1 MAPVHVVFLYS
12 ARFAPV
18 EIHPVVA
25 GAMPANCTIEM
36 VEQNASP
43 ARRLEAMRRAD
54 VVLAY
59 PGNPSPT
66 ELRQAGRL
74 KLFQLM
80 SAGYDWL
87 DLTMFRDAGIPLANN
102 GGANATTTAE
112 HALLLILA
120 ALKRLPLH
128 HEAMRRGEWLGMRET
143 ASLRELHGK
152 VLGIIGLGRIGR
164 HVARLA
170 VAFGAQV
177 IYFSPARAPI
187 DVEQELNARLVT
199 LEQLLRDADV
209 VSLHASLSAHNRRMI
224 DRQALTLMK
233 PSSILINVAR
243 GALVD
248 EAALIEAL
256 RSGRIAAAGLDV
268 FEHEPLTGDSP
279 LLALDNVVFTPHVA
293 GVTVDTWGR
302 RLAHACQNIERVMQG
317 EPPLS
322 RVV

>member
-1 MAPVHVVFLYS
+1 MTSAHVVFLYS

-18 EIHPVVA
+18 EVLPLVA
-25 GAMPANCTIEM
+25 NAMPANCTIDM
-36 VEQNASP
+36 VEQDEPA
-43 ARRLEAMRRAD
+43 ARRLAAMERAD

-59 PGNPSPT
+59 PGNPLPT
-66 ELRQAGRL
+66 ELRQAKRL

-112 HALLLILA
+112 HALLLMLA

-128 HEAMRRGEWLGMRET
+128 HEAMLRGEWLGMQET
-143 ASLRELHGK
+143 ANLRELHGK

-177 IYFSPARAPI
+177 VYFSPARAPKE
-187 DVEQELNARLVT
+187 VELELKTRLVT
-199 LEQLLRDADV
+199 LEQLLRSSDV
-209 VSLHASLSAHNRRMI
+209 VSLHASLSDDNHRMI
-224 DRQALTLMK
+224 DGRALALMK

-248 EAALIEAL
+248 EAALFEAL
-256 RSGRIAAAGLDV
+256 RSCRIAAAGLDV
-268 FEHEPLTGDSP
+268 FEREPLPCDSP
-279 LLALDNVVFTPHVA
+279 LLGLSNVVFTPHVA
-293 GVTVDTWGR
+293 GVTVDTWSR
-302 RLAHACQNIERVMQG
+302 RLAHACQNIERVMHG

-322 RVV
+322 RVA